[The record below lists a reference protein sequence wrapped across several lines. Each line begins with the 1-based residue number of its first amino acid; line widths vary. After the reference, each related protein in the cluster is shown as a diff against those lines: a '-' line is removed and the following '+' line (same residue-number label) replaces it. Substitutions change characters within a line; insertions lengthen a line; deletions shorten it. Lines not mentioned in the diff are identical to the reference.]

1 MHRTCLPRGLG
12 TRRAHRITPQC
23 ARPGMSP
30 TQIGPDGPAIM
41 LQILLSAM
49 LIALLV
55 RKVLIA
61 LLVRKGLPRLKP
73 PHP

>member
-1 MHRTCLPRGLG
+1 
-12 TRRAHRITPQC
+12 
-23 ARPGMSP
+23 
-30 TQIGPDGPAIM
+30 M

>member
-1 MHRTCLPRGLG
+1 
-12 TRRAHRITPQC
+12 
-23 ARPGMSP
+23 MSP

-49 LIALLV
+49 LIALL
-55 RKVLIA
+55 IA